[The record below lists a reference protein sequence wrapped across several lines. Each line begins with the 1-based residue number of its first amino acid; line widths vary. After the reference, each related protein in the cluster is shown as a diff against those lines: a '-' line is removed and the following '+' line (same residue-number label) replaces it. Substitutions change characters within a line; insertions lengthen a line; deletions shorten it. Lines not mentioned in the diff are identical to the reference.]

1 MKRLAIIVGHNS
13 EKQGAVRHDTGETE
27 FVWNSDLAK
36 LIEYEA
42 RDYPGIEVKTFF
54 RQAGLGYTREI
65 RRVYE
70 ETDRWGANATVEL
83 HFNSASSPKATG
95 TETLISGTPASMA
108 LAVSV
113 NREMV
118 AALGL
123 RDRGVKTRSADDRGG
138 ASLMSG
144 RAPAI
149 LIEPFFGSS
158 PEGQKATDTSAEK
171 EVLAEAVIRGVASS
185 MDAMPRTEAQMASS
199 RTLRR
204 TKGQRQ
210 KIMAAVGSAA
220 ATVGLS
226 GDATALEAIGLAEQI
241 GAALPYLKWIA
252 PIALI
257 GILFAL
263 RMDTDA
269 IEEARWNDHENGLR

>member
-1 MKRLAIIVGHNS
+1 MKRLAIVVGHNS
-13 EKQGAVRHDTGETE
+13 EKQGAVRGDTGETE

-36 LIEYEA
+36 MIEGEA
-42 RDYPGIEVKTFF
+42 QAYPDLEVKTFY
-54 RQAGLGYTREI
+54 RQPGLGYTREI

-83 HFNSASSPKATG
+83 HFNSSASPNASG
-95 TETLISGTPASMA
+95 TETLTSGTPASMA

-113 NREMV
+113 NQEMV

-123 RDRGVKTRSADDRGG
+123 KDRGVKTRSASDRGG

-144 RAPAI
+144 RAPAV

-158 PEGQKATDTSAEK
+158 EKGQKATDSTTEK
-171 EVLAEAVIRGVASS
+171 RALAEAIVRGVASS
-185 MDAMPRTEAQMASS
+185 MDAMPRTEAQMAES
-199 RTLRR
+199 RTLRATR
-204 TKGQRQ
+204 GQRQ
-210 KIMAAVGSAA
+210 KVMGAVASAA

-252 PIALI
+252 PIALV
-257 GILFAL
+257 GLLFAL
-263 RMDTDA
+263 RMDADA
-269 IEEARWNDHENGLR
+269 IEEARWDDHENGLR

>member
-1 MKRLAIIVGHNS
+1 MKRLAIVVGHNS
-13 EKQGAVRHDTGETE
+13 VKQGAVRKDTGETE

-36 LIEYEA
+36 MIEEEA
-42 RDYPGIEVKTFF
+42 QDYPELEIKTFF
-54 RQAGLGYTREI
+54 RLPGLGYTREI

-83 HFNSASSPKATG
+83 HFNSSASRNATG
-95 TETLISGTPASMA
+95 TETLTSGTPASMA
-108 LAVSV
+108 LAIAV
-113 NREMV
+113 NQEMV

-123 RDRGVKTRSADDRGG
+123 KDRGVKTRSASDRGG

-144 RAPAI
+144 RAPAA

-158 PEGQKATDTSAEK
+158 EEGLKATDSSQEK
-171 EVLAEAVIRGVASS
+171 RALAEAIVRGVASS
-185 MDAMPRTEAQMASS
+185 MGAMPRTDAQMIES

-204 TKGQRQ
+204 TKSQRQ
-210 KIMAAVGSAA
+210 KIMGAIASAA

-241 GAALPYLKWIA
+241 SAALPYLKWIA

-257 GILFAL
+257 GILYAL
-263 RMDTDA
+263 RIDADA
-269 IEEARWNDHENGLR
+269 IEEARWDDHENGLR